1 MKQALAVVLGLVS
14 IACGS
19 SSDPGAGD
27 TATPATDWALTEGVA
42 TPESIY
48 ADPASGFI
56 FSSQMDGDPTARD
69 GNGRIVKLRADGTL
83 VDARWATGLNA
94 PKGLRACDGTL
105 WTADLDT
112 VIGFAVATGA
122 EVARVTI
129 PNAQFLN
136 DVACAG
142 RTVYVSDMIANRI
155 YTVADGAVSVFAEG
169 ETLEYPN
176 GLLIDGNRLI
186 VGGWGQRPREDF
198 STEVPGR
205 LYAIDLT
212 TRART
217 VITPEP
223 FANIDGVE
231 SDGSGGY
238 LISDYVAGKILRVS
252 ADGRTRLVRQFGQGS
267 ADIGYVPGT
276 RTLLVPHMTENRLAG
291 YVISDAPD

>member
-1 MKQALAVVLGLVS
+1 MKQTLALVLGLVS
-14 IACGS
+14 MACGPS
-19 SSDPGAGD
+19 AGPD
-27 TATPATDWALTEGVA
+27 AGESAAPSTDWVLTEGIA

-56 FSSQMDGDPTARD
+56 FSSQMDGEPTGRD

-83 VDARWATGLNA
+83 VDARWATELHA

-112 VIGFAVATGA
+112 VVGFAVATGA

-129 PNAQFLN
+129 PTAQFLN

-142 RTVYVSDMIANRI
+142 RTVYVSDMMANRI
-155 YTVADGAVSVFAEG
+155 YTIADGAVAVFAEG
-169 ETLEYPN
+169 DALEYPN

-186 VGGWGQRPREDF
+186 VGSWGQRPREDF

-205 LYAIDLT
+205 LYAIDLA

-238 LISDYVAGKILRVS
+238 LVSDYLAGKILRVS
-252 ADGRTRLVRQFGQGS
+252 ADGRTRLVRQFGPGS
-267 ADIGYVPGT
+267 ADIGFEPGT

-291 YVISDAPD
+291 YVISDALD

>member
-1 MKQALAVVLGLVS
+1 MKQTIAVVLGLVS

-19 SSDPGAGD
+19 PSDPVGGD
-27 TATPATDWALTEGVA
+27 PATPSTDWVLTEGIA

-56 FSSQMDGDPTARD
+56 FSSQMDGDPTGRD

-83 VDARWATGLNA
+83 VDGRWATGLNA
-94 PKGLRACDGTL
+94 PKGLRACEGTL

-112 VIGFAVATGA
+112 LVGFTVATGA

-142 RTVYVSDMIANRI
+142 RTVYVSDMMANRI
-155 YTVADGAVSVFAEG
+155 YAVADRAVSVLAEG
-169 ETLEYPN
+169 DALEYPN

-212 TRART
+212 TRARA

-231 SDGSGGY
+231 SDGAGGY
-238 LISDYVAGKILRVS
+238 LVSDYVAGKIFRVS
-252 ADGRTRLVRQFGQGS
+252 ADGRTRIVRQFGTGS
-267 ADIGYVPGT
+267 ADIGFVSGT
-276 RTLLVPHMTENRLAG
+276 KMLLVPHMAENRLAG
-291 YVISDAPD
+291 YIIADALD